1 MADLAAVS
9 RTEPNMTI
17 ASDIDRG
24 LTHVA
29 LVVRDLDRSRRF
41 YETFAGLRMVHE
53 RAAGGAIERVAWMAD
68 RHGAFAVVLVES
80 RVLDDTPLGPF
91 GHLGLACADRDEVD
105 RLAAL
110 AETLGVL
117 RSPPVDGGP
126 PVGYWAYI
134 ADPDGNTL
142 EVSFGQQ
149 IRFSASSG
157 AASQRP

>member
-1 MADLAAVS
+1 
-9 RTEPNMTI
+9 MTI
-17 ASDIDRG
+17 ASDIDLG
-24 LTHVA
+24 LTHLA
-29 LVVRDLDRSRRF
+29 LVVRDLDRSRWF

-53 RAAGGAIERVAWMAD
+53 RQAQGAIERVAWMAD

-91 GHLGLACADRDEVD
+91 GHLGLACASRDEVD

-110 AETLGVL
+110 AKARGVL
-117 RSPPVDGGP
+117 RSAPVDGGY

-142 EVSFGQQ
+142 EISHGQQ
-149 IRFSASSG
+149 IRFSASGQG
-157 AASQRP
+157 ADQRP